1 MNKRYWFFFIFVF
14 GVLNFGCSPKVAPPP
29 DSLEG
34 WRYIFSV
41 EPVTDTVPVPE
52 NPFDTLTPQRI
63 DE

>member
-1 MNKRYWFFFIFVF
+1 MNKRYWFFFIIVF
-14 GVLNFGCSPKVAPPP
+14 WFLIGCGVKSVAPPDP
-29 DSLEG
+29 LEG